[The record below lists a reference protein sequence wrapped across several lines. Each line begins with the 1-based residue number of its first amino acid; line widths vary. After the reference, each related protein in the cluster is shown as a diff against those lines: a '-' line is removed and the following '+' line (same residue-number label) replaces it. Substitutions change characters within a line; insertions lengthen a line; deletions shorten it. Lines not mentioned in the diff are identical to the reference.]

1 MSSDSAKLAAMNP
14 DAKLGMLER
23 IAYGMGDFG
32 GNLIYTAISS
42 FLLVYYVS
50 VVGIPSAAAGSILAI
65 SRIFDGISDLIMGR
79 IVDKS
84 NSKRGKALPWLIR
97 MSIPMGIC
105 SVLMFTI
112 PANFG
117 PTAKIIYA
125 FITYN
130 LVSTV
135 FYTGYNVPYAT
146 LQGLMTLDSYER
158 GLLGNFRMM
167 LATAGTL
174 LVNNVFTR
182 IAQAVNGGGEEVL
195 YAYQKGWTVAA
206 IIMAVGFVAVSF
218 IPFTLCKERVR
229 QDTGEGEDQKGP
241 SVMESLKSLVKNK
254 YWVYEVIFL
263 FVLYFMMSTMFGSQF
278 YYVQYVV
285 GNVGAFGTVSSI
297 VQIFQIGL
305 MLLVAPMMMKKLG
318 KRMTALIGM
327 GAALVGYV
335 LTAVAG
341 TNIPFLMVANAIK
354 GAGFGL
360 GAATMW
366 GLLQDAITYGQWLTN
381 VQAVGM
387 GNAASS
393 FTMKIGSGIGT
404 AALGWILAAG
414 NFDAAPESAAAASAL
429 AWSYIWVPIIACAI
443 GCVCL
448 FFFDLDKKYDKIV
461 KDLDEGKW
469 KGTSEHKDL

>member
-1 MSSDSAKLAAMNP
+1 MSSESAKLQALDPN
-14 DAKLGMLER
+14 AKLGVVER
-23 IAYGMGDFG
+23 VAYGMGDFA

-50 VVGIPSAAAGSILAI
+50 VAGIPSASAASILAI
-65 SRIFDGISDLIMGR
+65 SKIFDGVSDLIMGR

-105 SVLMFTI
+105 SVAMFAI

-117 PTAKIIYA
+117 TSAKIVWA

-146 LQGLMTLDSYER
+146 LQNLMTMDSYER

-174 LVNNVFTR
+174 LVNNVFTL
-182 IAQAVNGGGEEVL
+182 IAQTVNGGGEEVL

-206 IIMAVGFVAVSF
+206 TVMAVGFVASTL
-218 IPFTLCKERVR
+218 IPYLLCKERVK
-229 QDTGEGEDQKGP
+229 QESGEDGSDGP
-241 SVMESLKSLVKNK
+241 TIIESLKSLLINK
-254 YWVYEVIFL
+254 YWVLEVVFL

-278 YYVQYVV
+278 YYMQYVV
-285 GNVGAFGTVSSI
+285 GNVGAFGVVSSV
-297 VQIFQIGL
+297 VQIFQIGM
-305 MLLVAPMMMKKLG
+305 MLLLAPFFMKKLG

-327 GAALVGYV
+327 TIAVLGYI
-335 LTAVAG
+335 LTALAG
-341 TNIPFLMVANAIK
+341 TNVTVLTVANAVK
-354 GAGFGL
+354 GAGFGF

-366 GLLQDAITYGQWLTN
+366 GLLQDSITYGQWKTN

-414 NFDAAPESAAAASAL
+414 NFDADPTSAAAAASLNWA
-429 AWSYIWVPIIACAI
+429 YIWVPVVTSLI

-448 FFFDLDKKYDKIV
+448 VLFDLDKKYDVIV
-461 KDLDEGKW
+461 KDLSEGKW
-469 KGTSEHKDL
+469 KGTSEHKEL

>member
-1 MSSDSAKLAAMNP
+1 MSSDSTKLAAMNP

-65 SRIFDGISDLIMGR
+65 SKIFDGVSDLIMGR

-130 LVSTV
+130 LVSTI

-182 IAQAVNGGGEEVL
+182 IAQTVNGGGEEVL

-206 IIMAVGFVAVSF
+206 IVMAVGFIAVSF
-218 IPFTLCKERVR
+218 IPFTLCKERVK
-229 QDTGEGEDQKGP
+229 QDNGGEGEKGP
-241 SVMESLKSLVKNK
+241 SVMESLKSLLKNK
-254 YWVYEVIFL
+254 YWVLEVIFL

-278 YYVQYVV
+278 YYMQYVV

-297 VQIFQIGL
+297 VQIFQIAL
-305 MLLVAPMMMKKLG
+305 MLLAAPFLMKKFG
-318 KRMTALIGM
+318 KRVTALAGM
-327 GAALVGYV
+327 GASLLGYV
-335 LTAVAG
+335 LTALAG
-341 TNIPFLMVANAIK
+341 TNIPFLIVANAVK

-366 GLLQDAITYGQWLTN
+366 GLLQDAITYGQWMTN

-414 NFDAAPESAAAASAL
+414 NFDAAPESASSIAALGWA
-429 AWSYIWVPIIACAI
+429 YIWVPIIACAI
-443 GCVCL
+443 GVVCL
-448 FFFDLDKKYDKIV
+448 IFFDLDKKYDTIV
-461 KDLDEGKW
+461 KDLEEGKW

>member
-1 MSSDSAKLAAMNP
+1 MSNQKTTAALDPN
-14 DAKLGMLER
+14 AKLGMLER

-50 VVGIPSAAAGSILAI
+50 VVGIPSASAGSILAI
-65 SRIFDGISDLIMGR
+65 SRIFDGVSDLIMGR

-84 NSKRGKALPWLIR
+84 NSKRGKALPWLVR

-105 SVLMFTI
+105 SVAMFSI
-112 PANFG
+112 PANLG
-117 PTAKIIYA
+117 MSAKVIYA

-146 LQGLMTLDSYER
+146 LQGLMTTDSYER

-182 IAQAVNGGGEEVL
+182 IAQSVNGGGEEVL
-195 YAYQKGWTVAA
+195 YAYQRGWTVAA
-206 IIMAVGFVAVSF
+206 VIMAVGFIAVSF
-218 IPFTLCKERVR
+218 IPFTLCKERVV
-229 QDTGEGEDQKGP
+229 QNAGDGDAQGP

-285 GNVGAFGTVSSI
+285 GDVNAFGTVSSI
-297 VQIFQIGL
+297 VQIFQIAL
-305 MLLVAPMMMKKLG
+305 MLIAAPFIMKKLG
-318 KRMTALIGM
+318 KRITALIGM
-327 GAALVGYV
+327 GAAVVAYL
-335 LTAVAG
+335 LTALAG
-341 TNIPFLMVANAIK
+341 TNVPFLMAANAIK

-366 GLLQDAITYGQWLTN
+366 GLLQDSITYGQWLTN

-393 FTMKIGSGIGT
+393 FTMKIGSGLGT

-414 NFDAAPESAAAASAL
+414 NFDAAPESASAAAAL
-429 AWSYIWVPIIACAI
+429 GWSYTWVPLIASVI

-448 FFFDLDKKYDKIV
+448 FLFDLDKKYDIIV
-461 KDLDEGKW
+461 KDLEDGKW

>member
-1 MSSDSAKLAAMNP
+1 MSKEINMAP
-14 DAKLGMLER
+14 DAKLSMGER

-50 VVGIPSAAAGSILAI
+50 VVGISAAAAGSVLAI
-65 SRIFDGISDLIMGR
+65 SKIFDGVSDLIMGR
-79 IVDKS
+79 IVDQA
-84 NSKRGKALPWLIR
+84 NSPKGKALPWLIR

-112 PANFG
+112 PGGMGA
-117 PTAKIIYA
+117 TAKFVYA

-182 IAQAVNGGGEEVL
+182 IAQSVNGGEENL
-195 YAYQKGWTVAA
+195 YLYQKGWTVAA
-206 IIMAVGFVAVSF
+206 IVMAVGFIAVSF
-218 IPFTLCKERVR
+218 IPYKVCKERIKMASSE
-229 QDTGEGEDQKGP
+229 EGQAGP
-241 SVMESLKSLVKNK
+241 SIGESLKSLITNK
-254 YWVYEVIFL
+254 YWVLEVIFL
-263 FVLYFMMSTMFGSQF
+263 FVLYFMMSTLFGSQF
-278 YYVQYVV
+278 YYVQYKV
-285 GNVGAFGTVSSI
+285 GNLGAFGSVSSI
-297 VQIFQIGL
+297 VQIFQILL
-305 MLLVAPMMMKKLG
+305 MLVAAPFIMKKIG
-318 KRMTALIGM
+318 KRWTALIGM
-327 GAALVGYV
+327 GAAIVSYF
-335 LTAVAG
+335 LTYAAG
-341 TNIPFLMVANAIK
+341 ANIPFLMAANALK

-366 GLLQDAITYGQWLTN
+366 GLLQDAITYGQWKTN
-381 VQAVGM
+381 VQAIGM

-393 FTMKIGSGIGT
+393 FTMKIGSGLGT
-404 AALGWILAAG
+404 AALGWILGAG
-414 NFDAAPESAAAASAL
+414 GFDIDPTSASAL
-429 AWSYIWVPIIACAI
+429 ASLDWAYIWVPMITSAV
-443 GCVCL
+443 GVVCL
-448 FFFDLDKKYDKIV
+448 ILFDLDKKYDVIV

-469 KGTSEHKDL
+469 KGTSDHPEL

>member
-1 MSSDSAKLAAMNP
+1 MSKKEINMNP

-23 IAYGMGDFG
+23 IAYGCGDFG

-50 VVGIPSAAAGSILAI
+50 VVKIPAASAASILAI
-65 SRIFDGISDLIMGR
+65 SKIFDGVSDLIMGR

-84 NSKRGKALPWLIR
+84 NSKKGKALPWLVR

-112 PANFG
+112 PGGFSN
-117 PTAKIIYA
+117 TAKIVYA

-182 IAQAVNGGGEEVL
+182 IAQAVNGGGEEML
-195 YAYQKGWTVAA
+195 YAAQKGWTVAA
-206 IIMAVGFVAVSF
+206 VVMAVGFIAVSF
-218 IPFTLCKERVR
+218 IPFTICKERVK
-229 QDTGEGEDQKGP
+229 QDSGEAEGEKGP
-241 SVMESLKSLVKNK
+241 SVMESLASLIKNK
-254 YWVYEVIFL
+254 YWVLEVVFL

-285 GNVGAFGTVSSI
+285 GKVESFGTVSSI
-297 VQIFQIGL
+297 VQICQIAL
-305 MLLVAPMMMKKLG
+305 MLLAAPFLMKKFG
-318 KRMTALIGM
+318 KRVTALLGM
-327 GAALVGYV
+327 GMSLVGYL
-335 LTAVAG
+335 LTSVAG
-341 TNIPFLMVANAIK
+341 TNIPFLIVANAVK
-354 GAGFGL
+354 GSGFGL

-366 GLLQDAITYGQWLTN
+366 GLLQDSITYGQWKTN

-414 NFDAAPESAAAASAL
+414 NFDNAPTAAPAL
-429 AWSYIWVPIIACAI
+429 AALGWAYIWVPIIACGI
-443 GCVCL
+443 GVLCL
-448 FFFDLDKKYDKIV
+448 ILFDLDKKYPIIV
-461 KDLDEGKW
+461 KDLEEGKW
-469 KGTSEHKDL
+469 KGTSDHKDL

>member
-1 MSSDSAKLAAMNP
+1 MSSKSINLDPN
-14 DAKLGMLER
+14 AKLGMGER
-23 IAYGMGDFG
+23 IAYGLGDFA

-50 VVGIPSAAAGSILAI
+50 VAGIPSAAAASILAI
-65 SRIFDGISDLIMGR
+65 SRIFDGVSDLIMGR

-97 MSIPMGIC
+97 MALPMGIC

-117 PTAKIIYA
+117 VTAKLIYA

-182 IAQAVNGGGEEVL
+182 IAQAVNGGSEEVL

-206 IIMAVGFVAVSF
+206 VVMAVGFVLVTL
-218 IPFTLCKERVR
+218 IPYFVCKERVK
-229 QDTGEGEDQKGP
+229 QNANETADQKGP
-241 SVMESLKSLVKNK
+241 SAIECLKSLVKNK
-254 YWVYEVIFL
+254 YWVLIVVFL
-263 FVLYFMMSTMFGSQF
+263 FVLYFMMSTLFGSQF

-285 GNVGAFGTVSSI
+285 GNMGAFGSVSSV

-305 MLLVAPMMMKKLG
+305 MLVAAPFVMKKLG

-327 GAALVGYV
+327 GFSILGYV
-335 LTAVAG
+335 LTVLAG
-341 TNIPFLMVANAIK
+341 TNVPFLLVANAVK

-381 VQAVGM
+381 IQAIGM

-393 FTMKIGSGIGT
+393 FTMKVGSGIGT

-414 NFDAAPESAAAASAL
+414 SFDADPTSAAALSSLNWA
-429 AWSYIWVPIIACAI
+429 YIWVPLIASI
-443 GCVCL
+443 LGCVCL
-448 FFFDLDKKYDKIV
+448 FLFDLDKKYDTV
-461 KDLDEGKW
+461 VADLEAGKW
-469 KGTSEHKDL
+469 KGTSEHQDL

>member
-1 MSSDSAKLAAMNP
+1 MAKNLNMAP
-14 DAKLGMLER
+14 DAKLGMGER
-23 IAYGMGDFG
+23 IAYGLGDFG

-50 VVGIPSAAAGSILAI
+50 VVGMSAASAGSVLAI
-65 SRIFDGISDLIMGR
+65 SKIFDGVSDLIMGR

-84 NSKRGKALPWLIR
+84 ESKRGKALPWLVR

-105 SVLMFTI
+105 AVLMFTI
-112 PANFG
+112 PGGMGATGKFV
-117 PTAKIIYA
+117 YA

-182 IAQAVNGGGEEVL
+182 IAQAVNGGGEENL

-206 IIMAVGFVAVSF
+206 IVMAVGFIAVSF
-218 IPFTLCKERVR
+218 IPFTVCKERVK
-229 QDTGEGEDQKGP
+229 QEVAEGEKGP
-241 SVMESLKSLVKNK
+241 SIGESLKTLFKNK
-254 YWVYEVIFL
+254 YWVLVVVFL
-263 FVLYFMMSTMFGSQF
+263 FVLYFMMSTLFGSQF
-278 YYVQYVV
+278 YYVQYKV
-285 GNVGAFGTVSSI
+285 GNVDAFGSVSSI
-297 VQIFQIGL
+297 VQIFQILL
-305 MLLVAPMMMKKLG
+305 MLVCAPFVMKKIG
-318 KRMTALIGM
+318 KRWT
-327 GAALVGYV
+327 ALVGMAASVVGYF
-335 LTAVAG
+335 LTIAAG
-341 TNIPFLMVANAIK
+341 TGIPLLMVANAIK

-366 GLLQDAITYGQWLTN
+366 GLLQDSITYGQWKFN
-381 VQAVGM
+381 VQAIGM

-404 AALGWILAAG
+404 AALGWILGAG
-414 NFDAAPESAAAASAL
+414 GFDTDPTSASAIAAL
-429 AWSYIWVPIIACAI
+429 DWSYVWVPLIASLI

-448 FFFDLDKKYDKIV
+448 FLFDLDKKYDTIV
-461 KDLDEGKW
+461 KELEEGKW
-469 KGTSEHKDL
+469 SQTGDHPEW

>member
-1 MSSDSAKLAAMNP
+1 MSTDSAKLAAMAPN
-14 DAKLGMLER
+14 AKLGMLER

-65 SRIFDGISDLIMGR
+65 SRIFDGVSDLIMGR

-112 PANFG
+112 PAGFG
-117 PTAKIIYA
+117 ATAKIVYA

-195 YAYQKGWTVAA
+195 YAYQKGWTAA
-206 IIMAVGFVAVSF
+206 AVIMAVGFIIVSF

-229 QDTGEGEDQKGP
+229 QDSASGENAGP

-285 GNVGAFGTVSSI
+285 GNAGAFGTVSSI

-305 MLLVAPMMMKKLG
+305 MLLAAPFMMKKLG
-318 KRMTALIGM
+318 KRMTALLGM
-327 GAALVGYV
+327 GASVVGYL
-335 LTAVAG
+335 LTAAAG
-341 TNIPFLMVANAIK
+341 TSIPFLMIANAVK

-381 VQAVGM
+381 VQAIGM

-393 FTMKIGSGIGT
+393 FTMKVGSGLGT
-404 AALGWILAAG
+404 AALGWILSAG
-414 NFDAAPESAAAASAL
+414 NFDAAPESASAASAL

-448 FFFDLDKKYDKIV
+448 FLFDLDKKYDRVIE
-461 KDLDEGKW
+461 DLDAGKW
-469 KGTSEHKDL
+469 KGTSEYKDL

>member
-1 MSSDSAKLAAMNP
+1 MSSDSTKLAAMNP

-65 SRIFDGISDLIMGR
+65 SKIFDGVSDLIMGR

-130 LVSTV
+130 LVSTI

-182 IAQAVNGGGEEVL
+182 IAQAVNGGSEEVL

-206 IIMAVGFVAVSF
+206 IVMAVGFIAVSF
-218 IPFTLCKERVR
+218 IPFTLCKERVK
-229 QDTGEGEDQKGP
+229 QDNGGEGDKGP
-241 SVMESLKSLVKNK
+241 SVMESLKSLIKNK
-254 YWVYEVIFL
+254 YWVLEVIFL

-278 YYVQYVV
+278 YYMQYVV

-297 VQIFQIGL
+297 VQIFQIAL
-305 MLLVAPMMMKKLG
+305 MLLAAPFLMKKFG
-318 KRMTALIGM
+318 KRVTALAGM
-327 GAALVGYV
+327 GASLLGYV
-335 LTAVAG
+335 LTALAG
-341 TNIPFLMVANAIK
+341 TNIPFLIVANAIK

-366 GLLQDAITYGQWLTN
+366 GLLQDAITYGQWMTN

-414 NFDAAPESAAAASAL
+414 NFDAAPESASSIAALGWA
-429 AWSYIWVPIIACAI
+429 YIWVPIIACAI
-443 GCVCL
+443 GVVCL
-448 FFFDLDKKYDKIV
+448 IFFDLDKKYDTIV
-461 KDLDEGKW
+461 KDLEEGKW

>member
-1 MSSDSAKLAAMNP
+1 MSSDSTKLAAMNP

-65 SRIFDGISDLIMGR
+65 SKIFDGVSDLIMGR

-130 LVSTV
+130 LVSTI

-206 IIMAVGFVAVSF
+206 IVMAVGFIAVSF
-218 IPFTLCKERVR
+218 IPFTLCKERVK
-229 QDTGEGEDQKGP
+229 QDNGGEGEKGP
-241 SVMESLKSLVKNK
+241 SVMESLKSLLKNK
-254 YWVYEVIFL
+254 YWVLEVIFL

-278 YYVQYVV
+278 YYMQYVV

-297 VQIFQIGL
+297 VQIFQIAL
-305 MLLVAPMMMKKLG
+305 MLLAAPFLMKKFG
-318 KRMTALIGM
+318 KRVTALAGM
-327 GAALVGYV
+327 GASLLGYV
-335 LTAVAG
+335 LTALAG
-341 TNIPFLMVANAIK
+341 TNIPFLIVANAIK

-366 GLLQDAITYGQWLTN
+366 GLLQDAITYGQWMTN

-414 NFDAAPESAAAASAL
+414 NFDAAPESASSIAALGWA
-429 AWSYIWVPIIACAI
+429 YIWVPIIACAI
-443 GCVCL
+443 GVVCL
-448 FFFDLDKKYDKIV
+448 IFFDLDKKYDTIV
-461 KDLDEGKW
+461 KDLEEGKW

>member
-1 MSSDSAKLAAMNP
+1 MSKRELNLAP
-14 DAKLGMLER
+14 DAKLNMLER
-23 IAYGMGDFG
+23 IAYGFGDFG

-50 VVGIPSAAAGSILAI
+50 VVGISAATAGSILAI
-65 SRIFDGISDLIMGR
+65 SRIFDGVSDLIMGR
-79 IVDKS
+79 IVDRS

-105 SVLMFTI
+105 AVLMFTI
-112 PANFG
+112 PG
-117 PTAKIIYA
+117 GMSMTAKVVYA

-174 LVNNVFTR
+174 LVNNVFTL
-182 IAQAVNGGGEEVL
+182 IAQTVNVGGEEML
-195 YAYQKGWTVAA
+195 YAAQKGWTVAA
-206 IIMAVGFVAVSF
+206 VVMAIGFVLVSF
-218 IPFTLCKERVR
+218 IPFTLCKERVK
-229 QDTGEGEDQKGP
+229 QDNGGEDGNQGP
-241 SVMESLKSLVKNK
+241 SLGESLKSLISNK
-254 YWVYEVIFL
+254 YWVLVVIFL

-278 YYVQYVV
+278 YYVQYRV
-285 GNVGAFGTVSSI
+285 GNAGAFGSISSI

-305 MLLVAPMMMKKLG
+305 MLLVAPILMKKIG
-318 KRMTALIGM
+318 KRNTGLIGM
-327 GAALVGYV
+327 IVAGIAYV
-335 LTAVAG
+335 LTAAAG
-341 TNIPFLMVANAIK
+341 TNIPFLLVANALK

-366 GLLQDAITYGQWLTN
+366 GLLQDAITYGQWKTN
-381 VQAVGM
+381 VQAIGM

-414 NFDAAPESAAAASAL
+414 AFDVDPTTAAAASAL
-429 AWSYIWVPIIACAI
+429 SWSYIWVPLITTVL
-443 GCVCL
+443 GCICL
-448 FFFDLDKKYDKIV
+448 ILFDLDKKYDIIV

-469 KGTSEHKDL
+469 KGTSDHPEL

>member
-1 MSSDSAKLAAMNP
+1 MSSNSAKVNMNP
-14 DAKLGMLER
+14 DAKLSMVER
-23 IAYGMGDFG
+23 LAYGMGDFG

-50 VVGIPSAAAGSILAI
+50 VAGIPSAAAGSILAI

-84 NSKRGKALPWLIR
+84 NSKRGKALPWLVR
-97 MSIPMGIC
+97 MSIPMGI
-105 SVLMFTI
+105 SSILMFTI
-112 PANFG
+112 PGGFG
-117 PTAKIIYA
+117 ATAKFVYA

-182 IAQAVNGGGEEVL
+182 IAQAVNGGGEEAL
-195 YAYQKGWTVAA
+195 YAAQKGWTVAA
-206 IIMAVGFVAVSF
+206 VVMAIGFVAVSF
-218 IPFTLCKERVR
+218 IPFTLCKERVK
-229 QDTGEGEDQKGP
+229 QDSSDAEGGSGP
-241 SVMESLKSLVKNK
+241 SVMESLKSLLKNK
-254 YWVYEVIFL
+254 YWVLEVIFL

-285 GNVGAFGTVSSI
+285 GNAGAFGTVSSI
-297 VQIFQIGL
+297 VQIFQIAL
-305 MLLVAPMMMKKLG
+305 MLLAAPYLMKKFG
-318 KRMTALIGM
+318 KRTTALLGM
-327 GAALVGYV
+327 GGSLLGYI
-335 LTAVAG
+335 LTAIAG
-341 TNIPFLMVANAIK
+341 TNIPFLIVANAIK

-381 VQAVGM
+381 IQAVGM

-414 NFDAAPESAAAASAL
+414 NFDAAPESAAAATAL
-429 AWSYIWVPIIACAI
+429 GWAYIWVPIIACAV

-448 FFFDLDKKYDKIV
+448 FFFDLDKKYDRIV

-469 KGTSEHKDL
+469 KGTSEHKNL

>member
-14 DAKLGMLER
+14 DAKLGMIER
-23 IAYGMGDFG
+23 LAYGMGDFG

-65 SRIFDGISDLIMGR
+65 SKIFDGVSDLIMGR

-130 LVSTV
+130 LVSTI

-206 IIMAVGFVAVSF
+206 IVMAVGFIAVSF
-218 IPFTLCKERVR
+218 IPFTLCKERVK
-229 QDTGEGEDQKGP
+229 QDNGGEGDKGP
-241 SVMESLKSLVKNK
+241 SVMESLKSLLKNK
-254 YWVYEVIFL
+254 YWVLEVIFL

-297 VQIFQIGL
+297 VQIFQIAL
-305 MLLVAPMMMKKLG
+305 MLLAAPFLMKKFG
-318 KRMTALIGM
+318 KRATALAGM
-327 GAALVGYV
+327 GASLVGYV
-335 LTAVAG
+335 LTALAG
-341 TNIPFLMVANAIK
+341 TNIPFLIVANAVK

-366 GLLQDAITYGQWLTN
+366 GLLQDAITYGQWMTN

-414 NFDAAPESAAAASAL
+414 NFDAAPESTSAIASLGWA
-429 AWSYIWVPIIACAI
+429 YIWVPIIACAI
-443 GCVCL
+443 GVVCL
-448 FFFDLDKKYDKIV
+448 IFFDLDKKYDIIV
-461 KDLDEGKW
+461 KDLEEGKW
-469 KGTSEHKDL
+469 KGTSEHQDL